1 MKHTNL
7 TIALLL
13 VACALFVRGCQQS
26 EARSIWK
33 MQAERAASQVDSL
46 TDQLVATQ
54 TNNDSLRA
62 VIATTDSAYTADSIG
77 WHIERRTWEQQT
89 LSITSTYDGLSARLR
104 ALGDESVAILAD
116 SLSAAHDATVEAYE
130 ARINTYEQEATA
142 LRVRVG
148 DLQSLV
154 GGLELELD
162 TQQRISAS
170 QAAQIEAWE
179 KIANPPWHKKIGRA
193 IPSLGAGATLAVLG
207 LVAAGAL

>member
-7 TIALLL
+7 TIALVL

-26 EARSIWK
+26 EAQSIWK

-46 TDQLVATQ
+46 TDQLVETR

-62 VIATTDSAYTADSIG
+62 VIATSDSAYTADSLG
-77 WHIERRTWEQQT
+77 WHIERRTWEQRT
-89 LSITSTYDGLSARLR
+89 LSITSTYDGLNARLR

-130 ARINTYEQEATA
+130 ARINTYEQETTS

-162 TQQRISAS
+162 TQRRITTS
-170 QAAQIEAWE
+170 QKLQIEAWE
-179 KIANPPWHKKIGRA
+179 KVANPPWHKKIGRA

-207 LVAAGAL
+207 LVVTGAL